1 VERNRGVALILA
13 LLVLSFLTVLGGALL
28 TTSTIDIWIS
38 DNYKTATQ
46 SLYLAEAGIEDAR
59 ELLRTSVRIPT
70 DFLNASAGFDRQ
82 LATVDDQPL
91 IPSRQLV
98 DVSGQPSGRYEV
110 WLTNDNADGV
120 VSLTDSN
127 QVLNL
132 ISVSQI
138 GSTRKTI
145 EVTVQK
151 GRFPDTDSD
160 PRLKSVAGLESLAA
174 SITKNATDL
183 YTGATLGSAGGPSDY
198 RVIAVEGNLDL
209 GPGTGYGILLLR
221 GELTVVGDV
230 TWNGLIV
237 VIGQGVILWK
247 PGVTGIINGGL
258 FAARTRAA
266 DGSLLNTPMSVMYDI
281 TDATQIKAANRLF
294 PFSPIAIR
302 EK

>member
-1 VERNRGVALILA
+1 MERDRGVALILA

-59 ELLRTSVRIPT
+59 ELLRTSGRTPT

-110 WLTNDNADGV
+110 WLTNDNAEGV
-120 VSLTDSN
+120 VSLTDGN
-127 QVLNL
+127 EVLNL
-132 ISVSQI
+132 MSVAQI

-160 PRLKSVAGLESLAA
+160 PRLKSVAGPESLAA

-183 YTGATLGSAGGPSDY
+183 YTGAALGSAGGPSDY
-198 RVIAVEGNLDL
+198 RVIVVEGNLDL

-221 GELTVVGDV
+221 GELTVVGDI

-237 VIGQGVILWK
+237 VIGQGVIHWK
-247 PGVTGIINGGL
+247 PGVTGIIDGGL
-258 FAARTRAA
+258 FAARTRAV
-266 DGSLLNTPMSVMYDI
+266 DGSLLSTPMSVMYDI
-281 TDATQIKAANRLF
+281 TDTTQIKAGNRLF
-294 PFSPIAIR
+294 PFTPIAIR

>member
-1 VERNRGVALILA
+1 MEGNRGVALILA

-59 ELLRTSVRIPT
+59 ELLRTSGRTPT
-70 DFLNASAGFDRQ
+70 DLLNASAGFDRQ

-98 DVSGQPSGRYEV
+98 DVSGQPFGRYEV

-132 ISVSQI
+132 MSVGQI

-174 SITKNATDL
+174 SLTKNATDL
-183 YTGATLGSAGGPSDY
+183 YTGATLGSVGGPSDY

-221 GELTVVGDV
+221 GELTVVGDI

-266 DGSLLNTPMSVMYDI
+266 DGSLLSTPMSVMYDI
-281 TDATQIKAANRLF
+281 TDTTQIKAANQLF
-294 PFSPIAIR
+294 PFISIAIR